1 MFKAIRITLLLF
13 VLLLVSVNTW
23 LSGVR
28 STDWNNTLYLKVYPI
43 DADGSVAAARQLETL
58 TEDDFDGIENFMRR
72 ELDRFGKALAVPVRV
87 ELGQPVAEQPPE
99 IDDAD
104 SVLGVIVWSL
114 KLRWWAHTV
123 ASPQD
128 SPAPD
133 VRMFVRFH
141 APQDELRLDNS
152 VGLKKGMVGIVNAYA
167 GRRYRGRNNVVIAHE
182 FLHTLGATDKYDRSN
197 GQPLF
202 PDGYAEPEREPLY
215 PQKLAEIMG
224 GRVPLAAN
232 ESDMPSSLA
241 AVRIGSL
248 TASEIGLR

>member
-13 VLLLVSVNTW
+13 ILVLVSVSTW

-28 STDWNNTLYLKVYPI
+28 STDWNNTLYLKIYPI
-43 DADGSVAAARQLETL
+43 DADGSDAVARQIETL
-58 TEDDFDGIENFMRR
+58 TENDFDGVEDFMRR
-72 ELDRFGKALAVPVRV
+72 EIGRYGKTLDVPVRV
-87 ELGQPVAEQPPE
+87 ELGQPVSEQPPE
-99 IDDAD
+99 IGD
-104 SVLGVIVWSL
+104 SGNLLGVIAWSL
-114 KLRWWAHTV
+114 KLRWWAHSV
-123 ASPQD
+123 ASAQD

-133 VRMFVRFH
+133 VRLFVRFH

-182 FLHTLGATDKYDRSN
+182 FLHTLGATDKYDRGN
-197 GQPLF
+197 GHPVF
-202 PDGYAEPEREPLY
+202 PDGYAEPERKPLY

-232 ESDMPSSLA
+232 DSDMPSSLA